1 MRDNTL
7 EALKYY
13 HHALTV
19 LINCYDEAE
28 MGKKE
33 HYLNASPT
41 ATLEMEFLTPA
52 QRALTTDCAKVHISI
67 GQIQKQLND
76 F

>member
-28 MGKKE
+28 QLKKE
-33 HYLNASPT
+33 SYFTNSPQAS
-41 ATLEMEFLTPA
+41 LEVEQLTPA
-52 QRALTTDCAKVHISI
+52 
-67 GQIQKQLND
+67 
-76 F
+76 